1 MVFIKKLEIY
11 GFKSFGFK
19 NTILNFNDGL
29 IAVTGPNGSGK
40 SNVLDAIMFSLGEN
54 SPKALR
60 VDKFQSLFHDTYGRA
75 NKLVRVSITFDNKDR
90 GIPVNADHVTL
101 TREIEGNAGDSQY
114 YLNGKRVNKSTLTEL
129 LQVVVAIPAK
139 INIVQQ
145 GMITRISELNS
156 EERRKIIEDIV
167 GLSYFDDKK
176 EESIKQLEESDRR
189 LAIALARMGE
199 IRKRIDEL
207 EIERNEQLRF
217 EHIEASLKKYKATKI
232 SHEIQQIENG
242 LASNFS
248 ELRLKKNISKGLHDE
263 LETTRTKIEKL
274 DGEKLEFIKK
284 IDSINK
290 QKAEINNETS
300 RLVYEV
306 EKLKAIH
313 KETVYRIAEIQSKL
327 EAIAF
332 ATKDLEQKVH
342 ELNKAIHLIKE
353 KIQGINNKKYFYIE
367 QLKTINTNILNE
379 NERLFK
385 VNRIK
390 EKFENRNSK
399 ILNLSRKIE
408 IDLFTNEEKLKINIQ
423 KDNEIKH
430 KINSLQF
437 NIDTSSN
444 QTKNVQNILSKQT
457 KELLNITNL
466 KSNLQIN
473 LKQYYKE
480 IENSSSTLEE
490 SDKESLKIEE
500 KNFIL
505 TNSMPEDLTISEIL
519 KNSELEIIGVV
530 HDLIKWDKDYHR
542 CVVSIAKDWMKAIVV
557 KNVENMIKVA
567 EFAKYKKLPRV
578 RIIPLDLIHY
588 SQIGLP
594 KEENIGI
601 IGNLSNF
608 VSSEFDSLV
617 KFLFGNI
624 IVVRTVKDAYM
635 LSLKGYKTVSMDG
648 ELFEPESK
656 SLLIDYNSTIVN
668 VVKEINLENDIKQ
681 LRDLI
686 LKLKSYLDNK
696 VIYYNNITKFDNELE
711 NIKNKLENSINYNQK
726 MIKIYE
732 NQIISSQ
739 VELNRQKEILDF
751 SKVNNK
757 SILETI
763 EYNKKRFLR
772 LSETRKVIQDMLLKF
787 SNKSKERQLSDLN
800 INRTKMQSLIDS
812 DNQEI
817 QDNTILLTT
826 QQNERNLVLE
836 RKLLLNEEKI
846 NLERELI
853 DKESS
858 VISDQRRREEDE
870 TILNKLRNQEQ
881 EIINSYGNSYSILQ
895 TYESH
900 IKELLDN
907 ERKKS
912 KEYNSLEREIVLLE
926 KECSNLE
933 EHQNKLNNDLI
944 WLGYKKSIDEISNIE
959 EIITELSQEYDLLK
973 SKINLRAN
981 ENYIQVIEGY
991 RGMSE
996 RKNDLEKERNSI
1008 VLFIDRINQ
1017 EKENMF
1023 MDAFLKVNQDI
1034 NSTFSSVVGGNSWLE
1049 LENQEDIF
1057 SAGVRLIVQFPG
1069 KPRRESTSLSG
1080 GEKTMAATIFLLALQ
1095 AIKPSPFYLMDEI
1108 DAHLDAENTDRLSRI
1123 LEERAQKN
1131 QIIMVTLKDST
1142 ISRVDQIFGV
1152 YPKNG
1157 VSQIL
1162 KYKYPKRAESNKIPV

>member
-19 NTILNFNDGL
+19 NTILNFNEGL

-60 VDKFQSLFHDTYGRA
+60 VDKFQSLFHDSYGRA
-75 NKLVRVSITFDNKDR
+75 NKLVRVSITFDNTDR
-90 GIPVNADHVTL
+90 GIPINTDHVTL

-129 LQVVVAIPAK
+129 LQVVVAVPAK

-156 EERRKIIEDIV
+156 EERRRIIEDIV

-217 EHIEASLKKYKATKI
+217 EHIEASLKKYKAIKI
-232 SHEIQQIENG
+232 SHEIQEIEKR
-242 LASNFS
+242 LSSNFS
-248 ELRLKKNISKGLHDE
+248 ELGLKKTKSREINDE
-263 LETTRTKIEKL
+263 LVRIRTKIEKL
-274 DGEKLEFIKK
+274 DVEKLEFIKK

-313 KETVYRIAEIQSKL
+313 KETVYRIAEIQRKL
-327 EAIAF
+327 KAITF
-332 ATKDLEQKVH
+332 ATQDLEKKIH
-342 ELNKAIHLIKE
+342 ELNKTIHIIKG
-353 KIQGINNKKYFYIE
+353 KIKMISNKKNLYIE
-367 QLKTINTNILNE
+367 QLKNIDANILSE
-379 NERLFK
+379 NKQHIK
-385 VNRIK
+385 VNIK
-390 EKFENRNSK
+390 KKKIENRNSK
-399 ILNLSRKIE
+399 ILDLSKKIE
-408 IDLFTNEEKLKINIQ
+408 LNILTNEEKLKINFQ
-423 KDNEIKH
+423 KDKEIKD
-430 KINSLQF
+430 KINLLQF
-437 NIDTSSN
+437 NVDTYSN
-444 QTKNVQNILSKQT
+444 QIQNIQNILGKQT

-473 LKQYYKE
+473 LKQFYKE
-480 IENSSSTLEE
+480 IEYSTSTLEE
-490 SDKESLKIEE
+490 SDNESLKLEE
-500 KNFIL
+500 KNIIL
-505 TNSMPEDLTISEIL
+505 TKSMPEDLTISEIL
-519 KNSELEIIGVV
+519 KNNELEFIGVV
-530 HDLIKWDKDYHR
+530 HDLIRWDKNYHR
-542 CVVSIAKDWMKAIVV
+542 CIVAIAKEWMKAVVV
-557 KNVENMIKVA
+557 KNVEDMLKIA
-567 EFAKYKKLPRV
+567 EFAKYKKLPRI

-588 SQIGLP
+588 TQIDLL
-594 KEENIGI
+594 KEENVGT

-608 VSSEFDSLV
+608 VTSEFDSLV

-635 LSLKGYKTVSMDG
+635 LSLKGYKTVSIDG

-656 SLLIDYNSTIVN
+656 SLLIDYNSKIVN

-681 LRDLI
+681 LRSHI
-686 LKLKSYLDNK
+686 LNLKTYLDNK
-696 VIYYNNITKFDNELE
+696 MIYYNNITKFKNELE
-711 NIKNKLENSINYNQK
+711 NIKIKLENSIIYNQK

-732 NQIISSQ
+732 NQIVSSQ
-739 VELNRQKEILDF
+739 VELNEQNQILEF
-751 SKVNNK
+751 SKLNNK

-763 EYNKKRFLR
+763 ENNKKRFLR
-772 LSETRKVIQDMLLKF
+772 LSETRKMIQNMLLKINTKYKD
-787 SNKSKERQLSDLN
+787 SQLSELN
-800 INRTKMQSLIDS
+800 INRSKIQSIIDS
-812 DNQEI
+812 NNQEI
-817 QDNTILLTT
+817 QDNTLLLTT
-826 QQNERNLVLE
+826 QQNERNLALE
-836 RKLLLNEEKI
+836 RKLLLAEEKI
-846 NLERELI
+846 NLEKELK

-858 VISDQRRREEDE
+858 VIEDKRRREEDE
-870 TILNKLRNQEQ
+870 IILNKLRDQEQ

-895 TYESH
+895 TYELQ
-900 IKELLDN
+900 IKELLDT

-944 WLGYKKSIDEISNIE
+944 WLGYKKSIDEIYNIE
-959 EIITELSQEYDLLK
+959 EIITELSQEYELLK

-1008 VLFIDRINQ
+1008 VIFIDRINK

-1023 MDAFLKVNQDI
+1023 MDAFLKVNKDI

-1108 DAHLDAENTDRLSRI
+1108 DAHLDAENTDRLSQI

-1162 KYKYPKRAESNKIPV
+1162 KYKYPKRADSNKIPV

>member
-19 NTILNFNDGL
+19 NTILNFNEGL

-60 VDKFQSLFHDTYGRA
+60 VDKFQSLFHDSYGRA
-75 NKLVRVSITFDNKDR
+75 NKLVRVSITFDNTDR
-90 GIPVNADHVTL
+90 GIPINTDHVTL

-129 LQVVVAIPAK
+129 LQVVVAVPAK

-156 EERRKIIEDIV
+156 EERRRIIEDIV

-217 EHIEASLKKYKATKI
+217 EHIEASLKKYKAIKI
-232 SHEIQQIENG
+232 SHEIQEIEKR
-242 LASNFS
+242 LSSNFS
-248 ELRLKKNISKGLHDE
+248 ELGLKKNKSREINDE
-263 LETTRTKIEKL
+263 LVRIRTKIEKL
-274 DGEKLEFIKK
+274 DVEKLEFIKK

-327 EAIAF
+327 KSITF
-332 ATKDLEQKVH
+332 ATQDLEKKIH
-342 ELNKAIHLIKE
+342 ELNKTIHIIKG
-353 KIQGINNKKYFYIE
+353 KIKMISNKKNLYIE
-367 QLKTINTNILNE
+367 QLKNIDANILSE
-379 NERLFK
+379 NKQHIK
-385 VNRIK
+385 VNIIK
-390 EKFENRNSK
+390 KKIENRNSK
-399 ILNLSRKIE
+399 ILDLSKKIE
-408 IDLFTNEEKLKINIQ
+408 LNILTNEEKLKINFQ
-423 KDNEIKH
+423 KDKEIKD
-430 KINSLQF
+430 KINLLQF
-437 NIDTSSN
+437 NVDTYSN
-444 QTKNVQNILSKQT
+444 QIQNIQNILGKQT

-473 LKQYYKE
+473 LKQFYKE
-480 IENSSSTLEE
+480 IEYSTSTLEE
-490 SDKESLKIEE
+490 SDNESLKLEE
-500 KNFIL
+500 KNIIL
-505 TNSMPEDLTISEIL
+505 TKSMPEDLTISEIL
-519 KNSELEIIGVV
+519 KNNELEFIGVV
-530 HDLIKWDKDYHR
+530 HDLIRWDKNYHR
-542 CVVSIAKDWMKAIVV
+542 CIVAIAKEWMKAVVV
-557 KNVENMIKVA
+557 KNVEDMLKIA
-567 EFAKYKKLPRV
+567 EFAKYKKLPRI

-588 SQIGLP
+588 TQIDLL
-594 KEENIGI
+594 KEENVGT

-608 VSSEFDSLV
+608 VTSEFDSLV

-635 LSLKGYKTVSMDG
+635 LSLKGYKTVSIDG

-656 SLLIDYNSTIVN
+656 SLLIDYNSKIVN

-681 LRDLI
+681 LRSHI
-686 LKLKSYLDNK
+686 LNLKTYLDNK
-696 VIYYNNITKFDNELE
+696 MIYYNNITKFKNELE
-711 NIKNKLENSINYNQK
+711 NIKIKLENSIIYNQK

-732 NQIISSQ
+732 NQIVSSQ
-739 VELNRQKEILDF
+739 VELNEQNQNLEF
-751 SKVNNK
+751 SKLNNK

-763 EYNKKRFLR
+763 ENNKKRFLR
-772 LSETRKVIQDMLLKF
+772 LSETRKMIQNMLLKINTKYKD
-787 SNKSKERQLSDLN
+787 SQLSELN
-800 INRTKMQSLIDS
+800 INRSKIQSIIDS
-812 DNQEI
+812 NNQEI
-817 QDNTILLTT
+817 QDNTLLLTT
-826 QQNERNLVLE
+826 QQNERNLALE
-836 RKLLLNEEKI
+836 RKLLLAEEKI
-846 NLERELI
+846 NLEKELK

-858 VISDQRRREEDE
+858 VIEDKRRREEDE
-870 TILNKLRNQEQ
+870 IILNKLRDQEQ

-895 TYESH
+895 TYELQ
-900 IKELLDN
+900 IKELLDT

-944 WLGYKKSIDEISNIE
+944 WLGYKKSIDEIYNIE
-959 EIITELSQEYDLLK
+959 EIITELSQEYELLK

-1008 VLFIDRINQ
+1008 VIFIDRINK

-1023 MDAFLKVNQDI
+1023 MDAFLKVNKDI

-1108 DAHLDAENTDRLSRI
+1108 DAHLDAENTDRLSQI

-1162 KYKYPKRAESNKIPV
+1162 KYKYPKRADSNKIPV